1 MALDLDGFRKRLI
14 EERDRLNREIPSVS
28 ELAEPT
34 TDDRQITA
42 ANAPVIGEIKD
53 VQTDIADRKTHRLRQ
68 VQAALQSM
76 DDGTYGI
83 CVRCNQPIDPR
94 RLEAD
99 PAAMT
104 CMNCLSAEEQN
115 FETATM

>member
-1 MALDLDGFRKRLI
+1 MALDLETFRNRLTA
-14 EERDRLNREIPSVS
+14 ERDQLNREIPPVS
-28 ELAEPT
+28 ELAEPIS
-34 TDDRQITA
+34 DDRQMTA
-42 ANAPVIGEIKD
+42 ANAPLIGEIKD
-53 VQTDIADRKTHRLRQ
+53 MQNEIADRKTHRLRQ
-68 VQAALQSM
+68 VLAALQSI
-76 DDGTYGI
+76 DDGTYGTCI
-83 CVRCNQPIDPR
+83 RCNQPIDPR

>member
-34 TDDRQITA
+34 SDDRQITA
-42 ANAPVIGEIKD
+42 ANAPLIGEIKD
-53 VQTDIADRKTHRLRQ
+53 VQTDMADRKTHRLRQ

>member
-1 MALDLDGFRKRLI
+1 MALDLEAFRKRLI
-14 EERDRLNREIPSVS
+14 EERDQLNREIPSVA

-34 TDDRQITA
+34 PDDRQITA
-42 ANAPVIGEIKD
+42 NAPLIGEIKD
-53 VQTDIADRKTHRLRQ
+53 VQNEIADRKTHRLRQ

-83 CVRCNQPIDPR
+83 CIRCNQPIDPR
-94 RLEAD
+94 RLQAD

-115 FETATM
+115 FEAATM

>member
-34 TDDRQITA
+34 SDDRQITA
-42 ANAPVIGEIKD
+42 ANAPLIGEIKD

-76 DDGTYGI
+76 DDGTYGL

>member
-1 MALDLDGFRKRLI
+1 MALDLETFRKRLTA
-14 EERDRLNREIPSVS
+14 ERDQLNREIPPVS
-28 ELAEPT
+28 ELAEPIS
-34 TDDRQITA
+34 DDRQITA
-42 ANAPVIGEIKD
+42 ANAPLVGEIKD
-53 VQTDIADRKTHRLRQ
+53 VQNEIADRKTHRLRQ
-68 VQAALQSM
+68 VLAALQSI

-83 CVRCNQPIDPR
+83 CIRCNQPIDPR

>member
-28 ELAEPT
+28 ELAEPAS
-34 TDDRQITA
+34 DDRQITA
-42 ANAPVIGEIKD
+42 ANAPLIGEIKD
-53 VQTDIADRKTHRLRQ
+53 VQTDMADRKTHRLRQ

-104 CMNCLSAEEQN
+104 CMSCLSAEEQN

>member
-1 MALDLDGFRKRLI
+1 
-14 EERDRLNREIPSVS
+14 
-28 ELAEPT
+28 
-34 TDDRQITA
+34 
-42 ANAPVIGEIKD
+42 
-53 VQTDIADRKTHRLRQ
+53 
-68 VQAALQSM
+68 M

>member
-1 MALDLDGFRKRLI
+1 MALDLDGFRERLI

-28 ELAEPT
+28 ELAEPAS
-34 TDDRQITA
+34 DDRQITA
-42 ANAPVIGEIKD
+42 ANAPLIGEIKD

-76 DDGTYGI
+76 DDGIYGI

>member
-14 EERDRLNREIPSVS
+14 EERDRLNREIPSVA

-34 TDDRQITA
+34 SDDRQITA
-42 ANAPVIGEIKD
+42 ANAPLIGEIKD